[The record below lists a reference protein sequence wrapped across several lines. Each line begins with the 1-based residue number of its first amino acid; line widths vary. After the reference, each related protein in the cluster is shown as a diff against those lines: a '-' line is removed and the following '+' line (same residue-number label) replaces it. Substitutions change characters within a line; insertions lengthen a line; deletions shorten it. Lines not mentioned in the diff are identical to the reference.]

1 MSSQSLV
8 PSRAMRL
15 RRRPDVVG
23 DVVGAFESETAA
35 VFLRTVPVNEHIIL
49 YALAA
54 MFVVAFGLSAVVKLE
69 KVVTSTG
76 RIVPAG
82 GPLYVTP
89 FDTGI
94 VRQVHVKAG
103 DIVKRDQV
111 LATLDPTFTN
121 ADLKQLQQKLASNE
135 ASVARIEAELAGRPY
150 AFSGSDPY
158 QSLQGAIW
166 QKRQSEYRY
175 NLADFDGRIHS
186 AESQVAQ
193 YESNTREY
201 AKRLKLA
208 EDAEKLYQPL
218 LDKGYVSKLQL
229 MQATDERTEM
239 RRLSAD
245 AENQMSSLRQTLAS
259 LRAQR
264 EAFIQKWNSDAGSEL
279 VTNRNDLDVTRQ
291 NLQKAQKLSD
301 LVSLNAPADAV
312 VLKVGKVSS
321 GSVMA
326 GGSQA
331 TTVEP
336 LITLVPLDGPLE
348 ADVNISADEIGFIKV
363 GDPVQVKLDAYR
375 FMQHGTAKGA
385 IKTISEGSFTTDENN
400 SVVPAY
406 FRVRVAIKEV
416 RLRNVPKDFRLIPG
430 MTLQGDILVGHRTIL
445 SYLVEGALRTGSEAM
460 REP

>member
-1 MSSQSLV
+1 
-8 PSRAMRL
+8 MRL

-23 DVVGAFESETAA
+23 DVLGAFESETAA
-35 VFLRTVPVNEHIIL
+35 VFLRTAPVNEHIIL

-54 MFVVAFGLSAVVKLE
+54 MFALAFGLAAVVKLD
-69 KVVTSTG
+69 KVVISTG

-103 DIVKRDQV
+103 DIVKKGQI

-121 ADLKQLQQKLASNE
+121 ADLQQLQQKLGSDE
-135 ASVARIEAELAGRPY
+135 AAVARIESELAGRKY
-150 AFSGSDPY
+150 VFSASIPS
-158 QSLQGAIW
+158 QALQGAIW
-166 QKRQSEYRY
+166 QKRQAEYRY

-193 YESNTREY
+193 HESNFQEY
-201 AKRLKLA
+201 SKRLKLA

-245 AENQMSSLRQTLAS
+245 AQNQMSSLRQTLAS
-259 LRAQR
+259 LKAQR

-279 VTNRNDLDVTRQ
+279 VTDRNDLDVTRQ

-301 LVSLNAPADAV
+301 LVSLDSPADAV

-321 GSVMA
+321 GSVA
-326 GGSQA
+326 GGGSQSM
-331 TTVEP
+331 TIEP
-336 LITLVPLDGPLE
+336 LFTLVPLDGPLE
-348 ADVNISADEIGFIKV
+348 ADVNVGAEDIGFIKV

-375 FMQHGTAKGA
+375 FLQHGTAKGV
-385 IKTISEGSFTTDENN
+385 IKTISEGSFTTDDNN
-400 SVVPAY
+400 SSVAPY
-406 FRVRVAIKEV
+406 FKMRVAIKEV
-416 RLRNVPKDFRLIPG
+416 HLRNVPKDFRLIPG
-430 MTLQGDILVGHRTIL
+430 MTLAGDIMVGHRTIL
-445 SYLVEGALRTGSEAM
+445 SYIVEGALRTGSEAM